1 MNKNLTTISSDNSNM
16 IPTKKPRR
24 NLAALETGD
33 TPKNHPHQ
41 ESSNEANK
49 NVSYKR
55 NLNIL
60 EDEYINIDNTQAI
73 RKSSRLSN
81 LEKNNTVYEN
91 NTPINIPPPVTR
103 RAPRNL
109 DKLEED
115 IVFSIK
121 EKEAKMAQKNE
132 NFSNDRRR
140 GNRYDNRSSDRVYNR
155 PIEEKKEE
163 TKINI
168 LDNELFPTLQGAGTD
183 NLIKKTKLSVWNI
196 TNHNITTVKPKLEVN
211 KTQSLN
217 DKQKLPIPIPVQ
229 NSDFKVNNYV
239 SNEDD
244 SYDSDEYMEE
254 IRETNCDDNYIND
267 DSYDSDEQ
275 LYDLIDKE
283 NELTN
288 NLEFVKRTHDPRN
301 NFHLKYISQLE
312 RELATTEDEIHR
324 HKCLENDLE
333 KIYGPKHIPYKSL
346 YDLEVEKRQAE
357 EEKIKSEKSIN
368 KFLLDLD
375 KLK

>member
-1 MNKNLTTISSDNSNM
+1 MNKNLTTISSYNSNM

-33 TPKNHPHQ
+33 EPKNHHRQ
-41 ESSNEANK
+41 DSSNETNK
-49 NVSYKR
+49 NVSHKR

-60 EDEYINIDNTQAI
+60 EDEYINTDNTQAI

-81 LEKNNTVYEN
+81 LEKNNESN
-91 NTPINIPPPVTR
+91 ISLNTQPVTR

-196 TNHNITTVKPKLEVN
+196 TNHNITTVKPKLEVD

-217 DKQKLPIPIPVQ
+217 DKQKLPIPVQ

-239 SNEDD
+239 SNDDD